1 MAQARDISDPSTDD
15 NVYDIAAVCR
25 ITGLNAPSLR
35 MWEKRHQVV
44 NPQRTDT
51 GRRQYTRRDIQR
63 LTLLKA
69 LSDHGHSIRTLVEL
83 PIVELERR
91 LEECSKGASLQESGS
106 GSDESRLCRI
116 AVVGS
121 HIATLLETENS
132 FLEDEATFQT
142 YENFDEAE
150 SADSGEEAD
159 LLVIEIP
166 ALFSEDTSRVR
177 RLVTRFQALRAVII
191 YVYAQER
198 TLENLSEDQ
207 GVITAIRAPV
217 TLADLRE
224 ICKTD
229 IALACRS
236 ASGIIENAPIP
247 DGNSGE
253 FRERKFSQSQLAKLG
268 NISSAV
274 DCECPNHLA
283 SLLEALNGFE
293 EYSAQCENRNTADA
307 KVHAYLHQMTAHA
320 RATIEDALEV
330 LIEFEDIEVSA

>member
-1 MAQARDISDPSTDD
+1 MTKTKNTSDYSTDD

-25 ITGLNAPSLR
+25 LTGLNAPSLR

-44 NPQRTDT
+44 NPRRTET

-91 LEECSKGASLQESGS
+91 LEECSKRATTQESAS
-106 GSDESRLCRI
+106 ERDQVRLCRI

-121 HIATLLETENS
+121 HLATLLEVEKS
-132 FLEDEATFQT
+132 FLEDEASFQT

-150 SADSGEEAD
+150 SVDSGEEAD

-166 ALFSEDTSRVR
+166 ALFSEDTNRVR

-191 YVYAQER
+191 YVYAQDR
-198 TLENLSEDQ
+198 TLENLSQDQ
-207 GVITAIRAPV
+207 GVITAIRAPF
-217 TLADLRE
+217 TLGDLRE

-229 IALACRS
+229 IALASRS
-236 ASGIIENAPIP
+236 ASATIENAPLP
-247 DGNSGE
+247 ERNFGQ
-253 FRERKFSQSQLAKLG
+253 FRERKYSQSQLAKLG

-274 DCECPNHLA
+274 ECECPNHLA

-293 EYSAQCENRNTADA
+293 EYSAQCENRNAADA

-320 RATIEDALEV
+320 RATIEDALDV
-330 LIEFEDIEVSA
+330 LVEFEGIDVGE